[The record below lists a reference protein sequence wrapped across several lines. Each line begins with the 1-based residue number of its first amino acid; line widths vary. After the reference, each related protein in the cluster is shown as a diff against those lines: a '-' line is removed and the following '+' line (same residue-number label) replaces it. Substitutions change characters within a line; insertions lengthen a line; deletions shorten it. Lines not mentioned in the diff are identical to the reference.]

1 MTKHRTASKQI
12 TSTPLPVGNNK
23 SPTLFILI
31 GNIIVIID
39 NIVKIIDDITKI
51 ILYLSLSL
59 SFNFNVTITVYKVNE
74 YNHITKPKNNNFNVY
89 KYKLESTAILFLT
102 KINEYISINPVII
115 VVIIIL

>member
-1 MTKHRTASKQI
+1 MIKHRTASKYI

-31 GNIIVIID
+31 GNVMVIIY

-59 SFNFNVTITVYKVNE
+59 SFSFNVTITVYKVNR
-74 YNHITKPKNNNFNVY
+74 YSQVTKPKNRNFKAN
-89 KYKLESTAILFLT
+89 K
-102 KINEYISINPVII
+102 
-115 VVIIIL
+115 